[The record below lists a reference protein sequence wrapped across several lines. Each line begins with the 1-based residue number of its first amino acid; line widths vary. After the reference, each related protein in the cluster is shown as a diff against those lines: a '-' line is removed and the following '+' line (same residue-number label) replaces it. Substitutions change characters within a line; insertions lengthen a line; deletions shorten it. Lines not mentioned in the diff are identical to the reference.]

1 MAFVDDRATLVQIL
15 KFVEMLLNELVPR
28 IPPTEDRSLFET
40 AWNQEVRP
48 ALQQLVIQIGSVLGP
63 TDPRWI
69 EIERRGLSGEQLRL
83 KRARLAAASKK
94 GIRKKIL
101 DIINTIL
108 GSIPGADPIKEFKEF
123 TEEALPDDDGNSP
136 VAARFV

>member
-1 MAFVDDRATLVQIL
+1 
-15 KFVEMLLNELVPR
+15 
-28 IPPTEDRSLFET
+28 
-40 AWNQEVRP
+40 
-48 ALQQLVIQIGSVLGP
+48 LQQLVIQIGSVLSP

-69 EIERRGLSGEQLRL
+69 EIEQRGLSGEQLRL

-136 VAARFV
+136 VSARFS

>member
-15 KFVEMLLNELVPR
+15 NFVEKLLDELVPL
-28 IPPTEDRSLFET
+28 IPATEDQEQFVI
-40 AWNQEVRP
+40 AWNSEVRP
-48 ALQQLVIQIGSVLGP
+48 ALGELRTRILTVASP
-63 TDPRWI
+63 TDPRWL
-69 EIERRGLSGEQLRL
+69 EIQQRGLSGEQLKL

-136 VAARFV
+136 VSARFS